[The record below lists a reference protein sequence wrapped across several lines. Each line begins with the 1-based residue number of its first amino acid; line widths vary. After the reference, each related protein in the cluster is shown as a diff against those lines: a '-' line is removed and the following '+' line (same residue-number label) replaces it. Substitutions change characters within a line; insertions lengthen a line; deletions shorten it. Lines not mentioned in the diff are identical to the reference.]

1 MTLFL
6 NLSLNLQIVKNG
18 MEIIDT
24 NIAGVKLIKP
34 KVFGDE
40 RGYFFE
46 SFNNNKLASLL
57 APGESFVQDNQ
68 SMSKA
73 NVLRGLHFQHPPHSQ
88 GKLVRV
94 VKGSVLDVAVD
105 IRKDSPTYGHN
116 YSIELSDKNHYMLW
130 IPKGMAHGFMSL
142 EDDTIF
148 SYKCT
153 DYYFPELEDCIL
165 YNDDSLKIN
174 WNTSNPIIS
183 EKDKKGKL
191 FNSFISP
198 F

>member
-1 MTLFL
+1 
-6 NLSLNLQIVKNG
+6 
-18 MEIIDT
+18 MEILET
-24 NIAGVKLIKP
+24 NIEGVKLIKP

-46 SFNNNKLASLL
+46 SFNQEKLASIL
-57 APGESFVQDNQ
+57 APGENFVQDNQ

-73 NVLRGLHFQHPPHSQ
+73 NVLRGLHFQNPPHSQ

-105 IRKDSPTYGHN
+105 IRSNSSTYGQN
-116 YSIELSDKNHYMLW
+116 YSVILSDKNHFMLW

-153 DYYFPELEDCIL
+153 DFYFPESEDCIL
-165 YNDDSLKIN
+165 YNDPNLNIN
-174 WNTSNPIIS
+174 WDTQNPIIS
-183 EKDKKGKL
+183 DKDKKGKL
-191 FNSFISP
+191 FSSFVSP